1 MNSPWMPRVEALYQA
16 YIRTAEELEKNRPVG
31 AGLFGLTPGPEDD
44 PCHDRFAAE
53 LDALLREVCAAS
65 PSSAEA
71 AGILRFLFRAPD
83 ARRQPKSLY
92 WMLVAVQGLGGGL
105 VDHLEPEDASA
116 LAKEYADLVPRRE
129 RLPVQKQLLKKLER
143 AAR

>member
-53 LDALLREVCAAS
+53 LDALLQEVCAAA

-92 WMLVAVQGLGGGL
+92 WMLVAVQGLGSGL
-105 VDHLEPEDASA
+105 VDHLEPEDASG
-116 LAKEYADLVPRRE
+116 LSKEYADLVPRRE

-143 AAR
+143 AAH